1 MISIVNIPIVVHTF
15 LIKDNVVLA
24 GLIQELLVSVIDSVK
39 TELMLERTIQ
49 LLSSNIPQIL
59 LLNVPPLVETE
70 EDATEVI

>member
-24 GLIQELLVSVIDSVK
+24 GLIQELLVSVTDSVK
-39 TELMLERTIQ
+39 TELMLDRTIQ
-49 LLSSNIPQIL
+49 LLSFNIPQIL

-70 EDATEVI
+70 EDATEDI

>member
-39 TELMLERTIQ
+39 TELMLDRTIQ

>member
-39 TELMLERTIQ
+39 TELMLDRTIQ

-70 EDATEVI
+70 EDATEV

>member
-39 TELMLERTIQ
+39 TELMLDRAIQ

>member
-24 GLIQELLVSVIDSVK
+24 GLIQELLVSVTDSVK

-49 LLSSNIPQIL
+49 LLSFNIPQIL

-70 EDATEVI
+70 EDATEDI

>member
-1 MISIVNIPIVVHTF
+1 MVHTF

-39 TELMLERTIQ
+39 TELMLDRAIQ